1 MRIARPVAV
10 LLFLGTGLLNA
21 EPTKGQTYVFAAP
34 LEALT
39 LEKTN
44 IWGVASF
51 RATVTAGPN
60 GAPLLNGNAEW
71 MGAGGPVL
79 SPFTL
84 RKDKTD
90 KKTGTRL
97 LVLGS
102 NMAELS
108 LSLDSAT
115 VTNATLDL
123 LLLPASD
130 VARISDYETRAFTA
144 LSGRLFAGDLSG
156 IPVDT
161 RVAYL
166 KDRKGAPLPSVGVA
180 VYKERKYLSLDLST
194 GTTVYNTLQ
203 LNQTQR
209 VARAISQD
217 LLPELKRAE
226 PLLAAATDTIFGVKI
241 LCKIP
246 WKNFMRTYENGT
258 DSLELYVPSEK
269 LRLFMNADIT
279 SQAMIDSSV
288 VIVDGNRIDVN
299 LSQQ

>member
-10 LLFLGTGLLNA
+10 LLLVGTGLLNA
-21 EPTKGQTYVFAAP
+21 EPTKGQNYVFAAP

-39 LEKTN
+39 VEKTN
-44 IWGVASF
+44 MWGFASL
-51 RATVTAGPN
+51 RATVAAGPN

-71 MGAGGPVL
+71 IGAGAPVL

-90 KKTGTRL
+90 KKTGMRE
-97 LVLGS
+97 LVLRS
-102 NMAELS
+102 NTAEIS
-108 LSLDSAT
+108 LSFDSAT
-115 VTNATLDL
+115 VTSTTLDF

-144 LSGRLFAGDLSG
+144 LSGRFFSGELSG

-166 KDRKGAPLPSVGVA
+166 RDRKGAPLPSVA
-180 VYKERKYLSLDLST
+180 LATYKDKKYLSLDLST

-209 VARAISQD
+209 VARAISQE

-226 PLLAAATDTIFGVKI
+226 PLLAAVTDTIFGVKI
-241 LCKIP
+241 LCQIP

-258 DSLELYVPSEK
+258 DSLEVYVPTEK

-279 SQAMIDSSV
+279 SQAMIDASV
-288 VIVDGNRIDVN
+288 VIVDGNRIDVV